1 MELATEFKAGRRGTT
16 CLGDEFSAHLTAL
29 VGEHLI
35 KVGIEPRQAEAVALE
50 FLGEM
55 RLQFGGQNLYFTM
68 GSRATKNERYQEI
81 YRRHSSNELKVTEL
95 AREYG
100 YSIQWIYNILHIVRE
115 QNRREHEAVHQASRE
130 KAQERW
136 KRENWKGVS

>member
-1 MELATEFKAGRRGTT
+1 MELATEFKAAKRGTT
-16 CLGDEFSAHLTAL
+16 CMGDEFSAHLTAL
-29 VGEHLI
+29 IGEHLV
-35 KVGIEPRQAEAVALE
+35 KAGIGPRQAETAALD

-55 RLQFGGQNLYFTM
+55 RLQFGGQSLYFTM
-68 GSRATKNERYQEI
+68 GSRTKINERYQEI

-115 QNRREHEAVHQASRE
+115 QNRREHDAIHQASRA
-130 KAQERW
+130 KAHERW
-136 KRENWKGVS
+136 KREN